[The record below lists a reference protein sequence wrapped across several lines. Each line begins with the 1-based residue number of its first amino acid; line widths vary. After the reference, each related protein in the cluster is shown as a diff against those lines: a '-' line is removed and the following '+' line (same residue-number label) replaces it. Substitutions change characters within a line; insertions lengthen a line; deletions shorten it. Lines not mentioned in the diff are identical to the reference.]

1 MSEPREQGY
10 TSPLQ
15 EDRTSDRPRRERQ
28 QADPDQR
35 RVVVFV
41 DMLGFAALT
50 EKWALEP
57 RRLVEGSRS
66 FSFGVP
72 DEVLTSANELTNAFV
87 SFHNSIEV
95 AITFARMAR
104 PLTAVTFSDSVFIA
118 TAYPSDA
125 TGLAVEL
132 VRKALSRA
140 LPLRIGIALGSF
152 AAIRFR
158 SDITTDGGDHAALFL
173 GTAVVRAYQAEKCGI
188 KGIRI
193 LLHPS
198 VEPLFVRSA
207 SNPHSATV
215 TGDWHSVLRCTEDE
229 CSNPAGVQYELDY
242 WDLAPTAERNAWH
255 AIQDMW
261 ASAPACAREHYEST
275 ARAVDRMRVAKG
287 QPPLHNLR
295 RRTLPRRRE

>member
-66 FSFGVP
+66 FSFGYS
-72 DEVLTSANELTNAFV
+72 DEVLTSGKSSGLNAFV

-118 TAYPSDA
+118 TAYPIRRHGA
-125 TGLAVEL
+125 GCGLPPRPEGPLAGPAAAH
-132 VRKALSRA
+132 RNRA
-140 LPLRIGIALGSF
+140 RL
-152 AAIRFR
+152 IRR
-158 SDITTDGGDHAALFL
+158 D
-173 GTAVVRAYQAEKCGI
+173 
-188 KGIRI
+188 
-193 LLHPS
+193 
-198 VEPLFVRSA
+198 
-207 SNPHSATV
+207 
-215 TGDWHSVLRCTEDE
+215 
-229 CSNPAGVQYELDY
+229 
-242 WDLAPTAERNAWH
+242 
-255 AIQDMW
+255 
-261 ASAPACAREHYEST
+261 
-275 ARAVDRMRVAKG
+275 
-287 QPPLHNLR
+287 
-295 RRTLPRRRE
+295 